1 VEILRILLG
10 VLIIIFLPLGQ
21 IAKFDLG
28 FKASVTAFDIGLLF
42 LVFFWIFYCLF
53 RKKKIK
59 AALTKPIIL
68 FVSVCFVSLLLNT
81 RGITM
86 EQLLVSVS
94 YLFRWALYSIVYF
107 IAVSL
112 NKDKKKGITAY
123 LFYSGIIILFLGFI
137 QVFFYPSL
145 KNLYYLGWD
154 EHMYRLF
161 SSFLDPNFTGI
172 YFVVIFFLGIYLY
185 FLKNKKRY
193 IVLCIL
199 LLIGIFLTYSRT
211 ALVTLLLSTASFL
224 VISNRKKIIIPI
236 VLLVFLVTLLFPKTF
251 KSEGTDYFR
260 FFSVNARISSMQHGL
275 KIFIDHPF
283 FGIGFNSYRYFQE
296 KYGFELT
303 DYTIPSR
310 AAAGVENSFVF
321 ILATTGIV
329 GVISYLFI
337 LFKMF
342 KLTLLNKS
350 KILPKITFSILIGLI
365 GSSMFINSLFYTFIM
380 FTLWVIVGITE
391 NN

>member
-1 VEILRILLG
+1 MEILRILLG
-10 VLIIIFLPLGQ
+10 ILIIIFLPLGQ

>member
-1 VEILRILLG
+1 MEILRILLG
-10 VLIIIFLPLGQ
+10 ILIIIFLPLGQ

-199 LLIGIFLTYSRT
+199 LLIGI
-211 ALVTLLLSTASFL
+211 
-224 VISNRKKIIIPI
+224 
-236 VLLVFLVTLLFPKTF
+236 
-251 KSEGTDYFR
+251 
-260 FFSVNARISSMQHGL
+260 
-275 KIFIDHPF
+275 
-283 FGIGFNSYRYFQE
+283 
-296 KYGFELT
+296 
-303 DYTIPSR
+303 
-310 AAAGVENSFVF
+310 
-321 ILATTGIV
+321 
-329 GVISYLFI
+329 
-337 LFKMF
+337 
-342 KLTLLNKS
+342 
-350 KILPKITFSILIGLI
+350 
-365 GSSMFINSLFYTFIM
+365 
-380 FTLWVIVGITE
+380 
-391 NN
+391 

>member
-1 VEILRILLG
+1 MEILRILLG

>member
-10 VLIIIFLPLGQ
+10 ILIIIFLPLGQ

>member
-1 VEILRILLG
+1 
-10 VLIIIFLPLGQ
+10 
-21 IAKFDLG
+21 
-28 FKASVTAFDIGLLF
+28 
-42 LVFFWIFYCLF
+42 
-53 RKKKIK
+53 
-59 AALTKPIIL
+59 
-68 FVSVCFVSLLLNT
+68 
-81 RGITM
+81 
-86 EQLLVSVS
+86 
-94 YLFRWALYSIVYF
+94 
-107 IAVSL
+107 
-112 NKDKKKGITAY
+112 
-123 LFYSGIIILFLGFI
+123 
-137 QVFFYPSL
+137 
-145 KNLYYLGWD
+145 
-154 EHMYRLF
+154 
-161 SSFLDPNFTGI
+161 
-172 YFVVIFFLGIYLY
+172 
-185 FLKNKKRY
+185 
-193 IVLCIL
+193 
-199 LLIGIFLTYSRT
+199 
-211 ALVTLLLSTASFL
+211 
-224 VISNRKKIIIPI
+224 
-236 VLLVFLVTLLFPKTF
+236 LVFLVTLLFPKTF

>member
-1 VEILRILLG
+1 L
-10 VLIIIFLPLGQ
+10 
-21 IAKFDLG
+21 
-28 FKASVTAFDIGLLF
+28 VTAFDIVLLF